1 MARTVRTVSD
11 TLDAAPVQRGQR
23 DGRPSERRTGTRA
36 AVIRAELESY
46 GYAVPTA
53 LLATVE
59 V

>member
-1 MARTVRTVSD
+1 MTRTIRTVTD
-11 TLDAAPVQRGQR
+11 IADMTPVQRGQR
-23 DGRPSERRTGTRA
+23 VGRPTERRTGTRA

>member
-1 MARTVRTVSD
+1 MARTVRTVTD
-11 TLDAAPVQRGQR
+11 TADLTPVQRGQR
-23 DGRPSERRTGTRA
+23 VGRPTERRTGTRA

-53 LLATVE
+53 LLSTVD

>member
-1 MARTVRTVSD
+1 MARTVRTATD
-11 TLDAAPVQRGQR
+11 PTDAAPTQRGQR
-23 DGRPSERRTGTRA
+23 VGRPTERRTGTRV

-53 LLATVE
+53 YLATVE